1 MSRPTPSED
10 DETGRY
16 CVSCGAPTTTRIRLA
31 LPDGRPA
38 LFVSCDA
45 CERTSWYAI
54 GGDGTPLTRRQ
65 ILGTDEG

>member
-1 MSRPTPSED
+1 MSRPAATD
-10 DETGRY
+10 DETGSR
-16 CVSCGAPTTTRIRLA
+16 CVQCGTPTSTRIRLA

-54 GGDGTPLTRRQ
+54 GGDGTPMTRVQ
-65 ILGTDEG
+65 ILGPHEP